1 MRLYVHSDLLRFFL
15 LLQSFT
21 ARFECTPKWRNL
33 VITLLMPRETAAVQ
47 AHVLC
52 TPYNHAPV
60 YSITSCEATCIRRLH
75 MCLDV
80 TCHLR
85 FWQNDRDLLRATA
98 VTRGWNVNQN
108 KSQHRKLTLEKTILP
123 SLLSGLEPATFLS
136 RGRRC
141 TTELT
146 PGKRRAV
153 FSRQQH
159 SYTHL

>member
-1 MRLYVHSDLLRFFL
+1 MH
-15 LLQSFT
+15 
-21 ARFECTPKWRNL
+21 FECPPKWRDL
-33 VITLLMPRETAAVQ
+33 VITLLVPHETAAVS

-108 KSQHRKLTLEKTILP
+108 KESAQKVDPGEENSPIAPVGTRTGDLSLTRPALYHRANPWQTKSSFL
-123 SLLSGLEPATFLS
+123 ATVAQLHSPVKWS
-136 RGRRC
+136 RHCNSIVGSS
-141 TTELT
+141 
-146 PGKRRAV
+146 P
-153 FSRQQH
+153 
-159 SYTHL
+159 